1 MFAVPFVLGSLKRGK
16 CFTLFLFFSFFP
28 GPDIFP
34 LLSPTSPALFS
45 VFLSHSLDAHF
56 TLQPPLSLPFYLG
69 GLIRDA
75 VSKVRRVLPGS
86 RDDECDPPLCIDPND
101 SEAMAAAAA
110 AAADAAGQGQD
121 TPSFGGLASEQGS
134 SFVEAVR
141 EAAAAL
147 DVAGAKEVG
156 SRLAEKVCLVV
167 LFSIGLIF
175 LIFAVSAWV
184 FYVPVWVMV
193 PSCVSRGD

>member
-1 MFAVPFVLGSLKRGK
+1 M
-16 CFTLFLFFSFFP
+16 
-28 GPDIFP
+28 
-34 LLSPTSPALFS
+34 LSMI
-45 VFLSHSLDAHF
+45 
-56 TLQPPLSLPFYLG
+56 G

-101 SEAMAAAAA
+101 PDAMAAAAA
-110 AAADAAGQGQD
+110 AGQD
-121 TPSFGGLASEQGS
+121 PSSFGGTGSEQGSGS

-156 SRLAEKVCLVV
+156 SRLAGKVGVLVV
-167 LFSIGLIF
+167 FVSIERYKKRGR
-175 LIFAVSAWV
+175 
-184 FYVPVWVMV
+184 
-193 PSCVSRGD
+193 CVV